1 MENSKYYIV
10 GVRPIKAVMN
20 SQGGLGIY
28 AFNWDTR
35 KFEINFRYLDHI
47 YGFYKG
53 DVDINETTKEE
64 FDRYVEQLRTEKGR
78 M

>member
-10 GVRPIKAVMN
+10 GVRPIKAVTN
-20 SQGGLGIY
+20 TQGGLGIY
-28 AFNWDTR
+28 ALDWDTW

-53 DVDINETTKEE
+53 DVDTREATKEE
-64 FDRYVEQLRTEKGR
+64 FDRYVEQLRIEKDLT
-78 M
+78 